1 MNHILEKI
9 ILYMQTIY
17 YMYEDKIHYF
27 AYKNMTFLA
36 LLKQR
41 KQKTSMYSGLSTVH
55 NALY

>member
-1 MNHILEKI
+1 
-9 ILYMQTIY
+9 MQTIY
-17 YMYEDKIHYF
+17 YMYEDKTHYF